1 MMRIAVA
8 ALVAAAVAAPA
19 AAAAP
24 PWSAP
29 QTLSSAHLF
38 VDSPGITFS
47 SDGSALATWGR
58 QDGTT
63 ADALVGSD
71 GAFRAPGQDV
81 FRPEQPIGRTHSVRE
96 RPPALLG
103 PLAYGRNRALFASVR
118 ADRRQR
124 TFRIAARL
132 GTVAGVFAPPRTI
145 ARRPHV
151 TSPDLAANARGRAAL
166 AWFENRGVATDRVS
180 VSLRPA
186 GGRFRRPVRL
196 ATGALRRVAVAVGPR
211 GQVLVAWVDR
221 EGVVRTRF
229 KPAGARR
236 FRRADRIESR
246 PAQFAILGP
255 AIAANGSALLAIGSQ
270 ALSSGGDV
278 GTVRFQA
285 AVRPAGARAFRR
297 AQLLESRNTGV
308 NDQTRVI
315 GVRAGS
321 RWLMAWTGFDGTM
334 RRARVAATGA
344 GHRFGAPQDV
354 SPPGIEAW
362 IGDLAAARDGRALVT
377 WTAGTGDELAGQIQ
391 AALAPAGAP
400 FGPPELVS
408 DLQEA
413 RLPAAAFDPVG
424 GRPTVVWSNRP
435 EGSAR
440 PLDEIETFAQAAT
453 RAF

>member
-1 MMRIAVA
+1 
-8 ALVAAAVAAPA
+8 
-19 AAAAP
+19 
-24 PWSAP
+24 
-29 QTLSSAHLF
+29 
-38 VDSPGITFS
+38 
-47 SDGSALATWGR
+47 
-58 QDGTT
+58 
-63 ADALVGSD
+63 
-71 GAFRAPGQDV
+71 
-81 FRPEQPIGRTHSVRE
+81 
-96 RPPALLG
+96 
-103 PLAYGRNRALFASVR
+103 
-118 ADRRQR
+118 
-124 TFRIAARL
+124 
-132 GTVAGVFAPPRTI
+132 VAGVFAPPRTI
-145 ARRPHV
+145 ALRPHV
-151 TSPDLAANARGRAAL
+151 TSPDLAANARGRAAV
-166 AWFENRGVATDRVS
+166 AWFENRGVATDRVY

-186 GGRFRRPVRL
+186 GARFRRPVRL
-196 ATGALRRVAVAVGPR
+196 GTGAIRRVAVAVGPR
-211 GQVLVAWVDR
+211 GQVLVAWGDR
-221 EGVVRTRF
+221 DGVVRTRF

-246 PAQFAILGP
+246 PAFFPLLSP

-285 AVRPAGARAFRR
+285 AVRPAGARTFRR
-297 AQLLESRNTGV
+297 AQLLETRNPGV

-315 GVRAGS
+315 AVRAGS
-321 RWLMAWTGFDGTM
+321 RWLMAWTGFDGTV

-344 GHRFGAPQDV
+344 GLRFGTPQDV

-362 IGDLAAARDGRALVT
+362 IGDLAAAPDGRTLVA

-408 DLQEA
+408 AMQEA
-413 RLPAAAFDPVG
+413 RLPAAAFDPVS

-453 RAF
+453 RGL